1 MQLLMLF
8 LCVCVD
14 HSTYYAVILQQVGGI
29 MHSININNNIYKNST
44 NNSSSNN
51 SNIHTIISI
60 ISSNSINNIILL
72 HTHGLILLT
81 HSTHYHSSSSIKQAV
96 VLITML
102 TVAITGAIIHFV
114 MIHLI
119 TEELIVV
126 VTGMVGTVISSTI
139 TAVLTVMHLIE
150 LEVVHSIGG
159 MTIVHRH
166 EVQEMKLTQ
175 SVTRQPNMSQ

>member
-1 MQLLMLF
+1 
-8 LCVCVD
+8 V
-14 HSTYYAVILQQVGGI
+14 
-29 MHSININNNIYKNST
+29 
-44 NNSSSNN
+44 
-51 SNIHTIISI
+51 
-60 ISSNSINNIILL
+60 
-72 HTHGLILLT
+72 LT
-81 HSTHYHSSSSIKQAV
+81 
-96 VLITML
+96 TML

-126 VTGMVGTVISSTI
+126 VTGRVGTVISSTI
-139 TAVLTVMHLIE
+139 TAVMTVMHLIE